1 MQAAKTVLL
10 VDDSPTELR
19 VMMRALDGQGYRI
32 LTASDGEEALE
43 RISRSLPDLVLL
55 DIILPRKN
63 GFQVC
68 RHLRNSGET
77 RGIKVILVSSKSLDS
92 DRQWGLEQGADDY
105 LVKPFT
111 GEELVRKVAQHTGR
125 PSVNAASLAAH
136 EAPAPVRR
144 NDV

>member
-125 PSVNAASLAAH
+125 PNVNAASLAAH
-136 EAPAPVRR
+136 EAQAPVRR

>member
-1 MQAAKTVLL
+1 MQPAKTVLL

-43 RISRSLPDLVLL
+43 RISRSRPDLVLL

-77 RGIKVILVSSKSLDS
+77 KGIKVILVSSKSLDC

-125 PSVNAASLAAH
+125 QAAC
-136 EAPAPVRR
+136 PAPMGGAPSSPARR
-144 NDV
+144 NDA

>member
-1 MQAAKTVLL
+1 MQTAKTVLL

-19 VMMRALDGQGYRI
+19 IMMRALDGQGYRI

-77 RGIKVILVSSKSLDS
+77 RGVKVILVSSKSLDS

-111 GEELVRKVAQHTGR
+111 GEELVKKVAQHTGR
-125 PSVNAASLAAH
+125 QSAFTAPMGPAALM
-136 EAPAPVRR
+136 PVRRR